1 MAFYLAAFLIVMGV
15 ALFVAAP
22 LSGGLGAAARRS
34 REELELAHWQHE
46 HALAVQGLRELEFDR
61 EMGKL
66 SDADYES
73 LRASLQGRALQAMS
87 AIERFKDQER
97 AARERERLAM
107 EQEQAAKVA
116 AVTVR
121 PKLRE
126 AAAIANEIAA
136 MSKPRPAIPIAPG
149 MSPTASSNTS
159 GATPAS
165 SPRAISGEI
174 GGARRVRFCPQCG
187 TRAPV
192 SGNFCAE
199 CGTLLR
205 GERVA
210 TRAS

>member
-1 MAFYLAAFLIVMGV
+1 MAFYIAAVLIVAGV

-22 LSGGLGAAARRS
+22 LSGGLRGRAKRS
-34 REELELAHWQHE
+34 RAQLEFDHWEHE

-73 LRASLQGRALQAMS
+73 LKASLEGRALQAMG
-87 AIERFKDQER
+87 AIEKSKDQER
-97 AARERERLAM
+97 AASL
-107 EQEQAAKVA
+107 A

-126 AAAIANEIAA
+126 AAAIADEIAA
-136 MSKPRPAIPIAPG
+136 MSRPQPAIPIVAGLGSLQP
-149 MSPTASSNTS
+149 PVT
-159 GATPAS
+159 
-165 SPRAISGEI
+165 SPRSATAEI
-174 GGARRVRFCPQCG
+174 AGGRRVRFCPQCG
-187 TRAPV
+187 TRAPMA
-192 SGNFCAE
+192 GNFCGE
-199 CGTLLR
+199 CGAALR

>member
-1 MAFYLAAFLIVMGV
+1 MAFYIAAVLIIAGV

-22 LSGGLGAAARRS
+22 LTGGLRGRGKRS

-87 AIERFKDQER
+87 ATEKFKEQER
-97 AARERERLAM
+97 AANL
-107 EQEQAAKVA
+107 A
-116 AVTVR
+116 AVLVR

-126 AAAIANEIAA
+126 AAAIADEIAA
-136 MSKPRPAIPIAPG
+136 MSRPQAAIPISPG
-149 MSPTASSNTS
+149 MSNIP
-159 GATPAS
+159 PPVS
-165 SPRAISGEI
+165 SPRVATAEI
-174 GGARRVRFCPQCG
+174 AGGRRIRFCPQCG
-187 TRAPV
+187 MRAPMA
-192 SGNFCAE
+192 GNFCGE
-199 CGTLLR
+199 CGTPLR
-205 GERVA
+205 GERAA

>member
-1 MAFYLAAFLIVMGV
+1 MAFYVAAFLIVWGV

-22 LSGGLGAAARRS
+22 LTGGLRARAKRG
-34 REELELAHWQHE
+34 REEIELEHWEHE

-73 LRASLQGRALQAMS
+73 LRASLQGRALQAMT
-87 AIERFKDQER
+87 ATEKFKDQER
-97 AARERERLAM
+97 AAEL
-107 EQEQAAKVA
+107 A

-136 MSKPRPAIPIAPG
+136 MSKPQPAIPAIPVVSG
-149 MSPTASSNTS
+149 LSNH
-159 GATPAS
+159 AS
-165 SPRAISGEI
+165 SPPPRAATAEI
-174 GGARRVRFCPQCG
+174 GGGRRIRFCPQCG
-187 TRAPV
+187 MRAPMA
-192 SGNFCAE
+192 GNFCGE
-199 CGTLLR
+199 CGTPLR

>member
-1 MAFYLAAFLIVMGV
+1 MAFYIAAFLIVAGV

-22 LSGGLGAAARRS
+22 LSGGLAGRAKKS
-34 REELELAHWQHE
+34 REEIEVDHWQHE

-73 LRASLQGRALQAMS
+73 LRASLEGRALQAMT
-87 AIERFKDQER
+87 AVAKFAEQER
-97 AARERERLAM
+97 AANL
-107 EQEQAAKVA
+107 A

-126 AAAIANEIAA
+126 AAAIADEIAA
-136 MSKPRPAIPIAPG
+136 MSKPQATIPIGSNISSIPAPV
-149 MSPTASSNTS
+149 
-159 GATPAS
+159 S
-165 SPRAISGEI
+165 SPRAATAEI
-174 GGARRVRFCPQCG
+174 AGGRRIRFCPQCG
-187 TRAPV
+187 MRAPT
-192 SGNFCAE
+192 SGSFCGE
-199 CGTLLR
+199 CGTPLR

>member
-1 MAFYLAAFLIVMGV
+1 VAFYVAAFLIVWGV

-22 LSGGLGAAARRS
+22 LTGGLRARAKRG
-34 REELELAHWQHE
+34 REEIELEHWEHE

-73 LRASLQGRALQAMS
+73 LRASLQGRALRAMS
-87 AIERFKDQER
+87 ASEKFK
-97 AARERERLAM
+97 
-107 EQEQAAKVA
+107 EQESAAKLA

-136 MSKPRPAIPIAPG
+136 MSKPQPAIPIVSG
-149 MSPTASSNTS
+149 LGNIASSS
-159 GATPAS
+159 L
-165 SPRAISGEI
+165 PRAATAEI
-174 GGARRVRFCPQCG
+174 AGGRRIRFCPQCG
-187 TRAPV
+187 MRAPMA
-192 SGNFCAE
+192 GNFCGE
-199 CGTLLR
+199 CGTPLR

>member
-1 MAFYLAAFLIVMGV
+1 MAFYIAAFLIVWGV

-22 LSGGLGAAARRS
+22 LTGGLRTRAKRG
-34 REELELAHWQHE
+34 REEIELEHWAHE

-66 SDADYES
+66 SDTDYES
-73 LRASLQGRALQAMS
+73 LRASLQGRALQAMT
-87 AIERFKDQER
+87 ATEKFKDQER
-97 AARERERLAM
+97 AANL
-107 EQEQAAKVA
+107 A

-136 MSKPRPAIPIAPG
+136 MSKPQPAIPVVSG
-149 MSPTASSNTS
+149 LSSI
-159 GATPAS
+159 AS
-165 SPRAISGEI
+165 SPVLRAATAEI
-174 GGARRVRFCPQCG
+174 AGGRRIRFCPQCG
-187 TRAPV
+187 MRAAV
-192 SGNFCAE
+192 AGNFCGE
-199 CGTLLR
+199 CGTPLR

>member
-1 MAFYLAAFLIVMGV
+1 MAFYVAAFLIVMGV

-22 LSGGLGAAARRS
+22 LSGGLVGAKKRT
-34 REELELAHWQHE
+34 REELERDHWDHE

-73 LRASLQGRALQAMS
+73 LRASLQNRALQAMT
-87 AIERFKDQER
+87 AIDKFKDQER
-97 AARERERLAM
+97 IAKET
-107 EQEQAAKVA
+107 EQAAKVA

-136 MSKPRPAIPIAPG
+136 MSKPKPAIPTAPG
-149 MSPTASSNTS
+149 MAPSIASPAASSQ
-159 GATPAS
+159 
-165 SPRAISGEI
+165 PRSVAGEI

-187 TRAPV
+187 TRTAV
-192 SGNFCAE
+192 SANFCGE
-199 CGTLLR
+199 CGASLR

>member
-1 MAFYLAAFLIVMGV
+1 VAFYIAAFLIVMGV

-22 LSGGLGAAARRS
+22 LSGGLRGAAKRT
-34 REELELAHWQHE
+34 REEIEAEHWEHE

-87 AIERFKDQER
+87 AIEKSKEQER
-97 AARERERLAM
+97 AANL
-107 EQEQAAKVA
+107 A

-136 MSKPRPAIPIAPG
+136 MSKPKAAIPIAPG
-149 MSPTASSNTS
+149 MSNIPPVSAPRS
-159 GATPAS
+159 APA
-165 SPRAISGEI
+165 EI
-174 GGARRVRFCPQCG
+174 GGVRRVRFCPQCG
-187 TRAPV
+187 TRTVP
-192 SGNFCAE
+192 SGNFCGE
-199 CGTLLR
+199 CGTPLR